1 MAKRLTRGQAIKAK
15 CMDCSG
21 FQFKEVKLC
30 PATNRGSECEVR
42 KNSAKTKLKNLRGCK
57 CMPKTIQPQNMHSR
71 HAFLTAGAKLCPWRS
86 ADTCKWCESK
96 CNQTHSNQ
104 IKGGNEK

>member
-30 PATNRGSECEVR
+30 PATNRPLYIYRMGYEVDVQGERVRSPKKQR
-42 KNSAKTKLKNLRGCK
+42 KNKAEK
-57 CMPKTIQPQNMHSR
+57 P
-71 HAFLTAGAKLCPWRS
+71 AGV
-86 ADTCKWCESK
+86 
-96 CNQTHSNQ
+96 
-104 IKGGNEK
+104 